1 MRFSSTFGAVL
12 WNFLFTAVSCGLA
25 ILQNQA
31 VCGIQKFWGNFN
43 AIGGFL
49 MLFCVVVIRI
59 SERFCS
65 ICNPITP
72 LRSGSCVSCRWKA
85 YSSLKNCCF

>member
-1 MRFSSTFGAVL
+1 MRFSSIFGAILRV
-12 WNFLFTAVSCGLA
+12 FFFTALSCGFA

-31 VCGIQKFWGNFN
+31 VFGIQKFSGHFN

-49 MLFCVVVIRI
+49 MLFCVVFTRI
-59 SERFCS
+59 SEQFCS

-72 LRSGSCVSCRWKA
+72 PQKWFM
-85 YSSLKNCCF
+85 CFM